1 MTELPPSKT
10 TFEPYSLMEGRAI
23 RNPSKMLCVSN
34 PSYQP
39 MSPAQVICL
48 DSFLESQ
55 AAPTGSSVRIGGKR
69 I

>member
-1 MTELPPSKT
+1 MTEILLSKI
-10 TFEPYSLMEGRAI
+10 TFERYSLMEEQFI
-23 RNPSKMLCVSN
+23 RYPSKMLCVSN